1 MSDMLAPYI
10 WIIDDDLVAQFNAK
24 IKIRQAGIHC
34 NVRCFDNT
42 HTALVE
48 LMDPETPN
56 NGQPDII
63 ILDLS
68 MPDIKGWEFLNQL
81 GFILNEK
88 AYPDIFLT
96 SSSRV
101 SSDINRAKE
110 HAMVKEYFV
119 KPLTPQNMEL
129 IIEGAANLKEI

>member
-10 WIIDDDLVAQFNAK
+10 WIIDEDLVAQFNAM

-56 NGQPDII
+56 NGLPDII

-68 MPDIKGWEFLNQL
+68 MPEIEGWEFLNQL
-81 GFILNEK
+81 GVILNEK
-88 AYPDIFLT
+88 VYPDIFLS

-101 SSDINRAKE
+101 SADIDRAKE
-110 HAMVKEYFV
+110 HSIVKGFFV

-129 IIEGAANLKEI
+129 IIEGVENLKEV